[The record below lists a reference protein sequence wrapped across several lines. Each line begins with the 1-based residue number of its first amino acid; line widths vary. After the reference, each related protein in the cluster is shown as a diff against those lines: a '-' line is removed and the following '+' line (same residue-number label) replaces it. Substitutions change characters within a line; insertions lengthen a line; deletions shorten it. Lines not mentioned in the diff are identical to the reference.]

1 MAVSVH
7 VPVKLDGRQSHQAKN
22 EVFLRSW
29 LSVVLHMFIKRPTSQ
44 VLSFPDF
51 IYI

>member
-7 VPVKLDGRQSHQAKN
+7 VPVKFDGRQSHQAKN

-29 LSVVLHMFIKRPTSQ
+29 LTVVLHMLIKPPSFQ
-44 VLSFPDF
+44 VPDF
-51 IYI
+51 IYT